1 MRIVLWL
8 TSALFIGA
16 ALSGCVAVD
25 AVGTAA
31 SAAGTVVGT
40 AADVGSG
47 VVSTAADTVSG
58 SSSDD
63 KQN

>member
-1 MRIVLWL
+1 MRLVLRL
-8 TSALFIGA
+8 ASVLFIGA

-31 SAAGTVVGT
+31 SAAGSVVST
-40 AADVGSG
+40 AADVGSSA
-47 VVSTAADTVSG
+47 VSTAADAVSG
-58 SSSDD
+58 SSADD